1 MTIVGQPKTT
11 AQYIQVSGRVG
22 RRSTERPGLVV
33 VLYDNNN
40 SNDKSHY
47 EHFIEYHQKLYAQV
61 EESSI
66 TPFSQ
71 FSLRRGLP
79 AVIIGFIRQYFAIKT
94 LGKSPEGMLI
104 QDKIEEITKF
114 LDSIKDKIE
123 LVDSGSLQYFQEEVS
138 KLINRLIED
147 NFDQWEDT
155 KKSKGLMVR
164 MSQENSNDKEVL
176 AIINSMRSVESE
188 SVLSV
193 KNIAR
198 DSGVFKYG
206 W

>member
-1 MTIVGQPKTT
+1 M
-11 AQYIQVSGRVG
+11 
-22 RRSTERPGLVV
+22 
-33 VLYDNNN
+33 
-40 SNDKSHY
+40 
-47 EHFIEYHQKLYAQV
+47 KLHLP
-61 EESSI
+61 I

-123 LVDSGSLQYFQEEVS
+123 LVDSESLQYFQEEVS

-155 KKSKGLMVR
+155 KKAKGLMVR
-164 MSQENSNDKEVL
+164 MSQENSNDKDVL
-176 AIINSMRSVESE
+176 AIINSTGIS
-188 SVLSV
+188 
-193 KNIAR
+193 
-198 DSGVFKYG
+198 
-206 W
+206 